1 MKTNFKYTIINER
14 FSNAIHRIPQNTPPI
29 WFMRQAGRYHSHYR
43 KLREKHSFIDLCKI
57 PELASEVALGP
68 VLEFDYD
75 VSILFSDLLFPLEA
89 MGMGLRYE
97 PGPILSSRIE
107 SLDDVDKLYSVEQSL
122 EGILFQKKAL
132 EYTRALLPSHV
143 SLIGF
148 VGGPWTLFTYANSGK
163 HDGNLSK
170 PKSNIQLIQA
180 FYNKLLPLLREN
192 IKLQLESGAEIVMIF
207 DTAAG
212 DLAPLQF
219 NEYVIK
225 VLEPIIKDFPN
236 QIGYYTKAGTRDQI
250 YSINNIQN
258 LAGFGID
265 HRFRMESILQEGF
278 AKGFVQGNFDQ
289 SLFFLPTDDFKKALK
304 NYLAPIKELS
314 NQQRAGWVS
323 ALGHGVLPLTPENHI
338 KYMVEFIRETFQ

>member
-1 MKTNFKYTIINER
+1 MNTNFKSVITNER
-14 FSNAIHRIPQNTPPI
+14 FSNAIHRIPQNIPPV
-29 WFMRQAGRYHSHYR
+29 WFMRQAGRYHAHYR

-68 VLEFDYD
+68 VLEFGYD

-89 MGMGLRYE
+89 MGMGLKYE
-97 PGPILSSRIE
+97 PGPILSKRIE
-107 SLDDVDKLYSVEQSL
+107 TLEDVNNLYSVDKSL
-122 EGILFQKKAL
+122 EGVQFQKKAL
-132 EYTRALLPSHV
+132 EYTREVLPKHV

-170 PKSNIQLIQA
+170 PKSNIKLIEA

-192 IKLQLESGAEIVMIF
+192 IKLQLDSGAEVVMIF

-219 NEYVIK
+219 NEYVTK
-225 VLEPIIKDFPN
+225 VLEPIINEFPKR
-236 QIGYYTKAGTRDQI
+236 IGYYAKAGTRDQL
-250 YSINNIQN
+250 YSINSIQN
-258 LAGFGID
+258 LAGFGLD
-265 HRFRMESILQEGF
+265 HRFQMESILKEGF
-278 AKGFVQGNFDQ
+278 ANGFVQGNFDQ
-289 SLFFLPTDDFKKALK
+289 SLFFLPTEDFKKALK

-314 NQQRAGWVS
+314 TEQRAGWVS
-323 ALGHGVLPLTPENHI
+323 ALGHGVLPLTPEDHV
-338 KYMVEFIRETFQ
+338 KFMVEHIRETFQ